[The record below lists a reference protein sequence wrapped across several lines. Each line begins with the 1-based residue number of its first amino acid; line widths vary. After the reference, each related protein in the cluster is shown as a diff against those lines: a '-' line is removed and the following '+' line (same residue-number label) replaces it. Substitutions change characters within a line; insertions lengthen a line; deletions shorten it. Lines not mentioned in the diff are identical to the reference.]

1 MRIAMRE
8 RIIDFIG
15 TVVAATLVGICI
27 VLVGV
32 GLQRLYYGPPPAPIQ
47 TSAAITVPND
57 GWRIKLY
64 YKSPEGIEKELD
76 AYIAIPGYIFKIESV
91 TAKDAK

>member
-1 MRIAMRE
+1 MRIVMRDPMRNLIE
-8 RIIDFIG
+8 MITAAF
-15 TVVAATLVGICI
+15 VAGMVLVGIWAI
-27 VLVGV
+27 ATTFVK
-32 GLQRLYYGPPPAPIQ
+32 RANEFDRQ

-91 TAKDAK
+91 TTKDAK